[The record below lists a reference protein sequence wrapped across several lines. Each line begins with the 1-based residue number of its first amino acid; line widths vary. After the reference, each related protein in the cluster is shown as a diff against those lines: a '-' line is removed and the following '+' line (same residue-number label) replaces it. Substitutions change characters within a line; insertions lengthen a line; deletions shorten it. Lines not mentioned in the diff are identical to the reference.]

1 MKKLLL
7 CSTLII
13 ALLLVG
19 CNDNKVNENN
29 NQENNNINQEQ
40 IQNQPE
46 DQPEKDETPV
56 VIYDSPDFTEKA
68 GFKIAFGPSLTTVAY
83 DSIFLINNSV
93 AQLDLKFEDNSKG
106 TMLIDPSESSHLF
119 SPDDATF
126 VGDIKVSIETGA
138 DGILVYEWRKDNYT
152 FVYSTTSKLKD
163 TQTLT
168 DLVTDLSIQIT
179 KK

>member
-19 CNDNKVNENN
+19 CNDDKAKENN
-29 NQENNNINQEQ
+29 NKENNNISQEQ
-40 IQNQPE
+40 TQNNPTE
-46 DQPEKDETPV
+46 QPEKDNTPV
-56 VIYDSPDFTEKA
+56 VIYDTPDFSEKA
-68 GFKIAFGPSLTTVAY
+68 GFKINFGNSLSKVTH

-93 AQLDLKFEDNSKG
+93 AQLDLKYEDGSKG
-106 TMLIDPSESSHLF
+106 TMLIDPSEASHLF
-119 SPDDATF
+119 SPDDATL
-126 VGDIKVSIETGA
+126 VGDIKVSIENGA

-152 FVYSTTSKLKD
+152 FVYSTTANLKD

-168 DLVTDLSIQIT
+168 DLVNDLSIQIT
-179 KK
+179 K